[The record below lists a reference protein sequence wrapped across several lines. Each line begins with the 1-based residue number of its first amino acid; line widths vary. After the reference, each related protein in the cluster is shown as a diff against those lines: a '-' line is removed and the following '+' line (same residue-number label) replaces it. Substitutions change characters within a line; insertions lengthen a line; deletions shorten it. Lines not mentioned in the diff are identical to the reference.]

1 MTGGTDRTGGEAGT
15 DGGPDGSD
23 GRGRRFGPA
32 ARLLGLCLV
41 AGLLL
46 AGVTFPLIG
55 GVGLVSNDASDTVSA
70 TSSDLAAGQLPL
82 VTTVTDR
89 AGAPLAYLYDQNRQP
104 TPADQIAPTMK
115 AAIVAIED
123 RRFYEHEGV
132 DWTGT
137 LRALVT
143 NQSAGS
149 TQQGA
154 STLTQQY
161 IKNYQLY
168 VTARTPSERLKATEA
183 TYARKL
189 REVRVALQLERELA
203 VGRTKAEA
211 KDEILQRY
219 LNIVFLGN
227 NSYGVGAA
235 ARTYFNTTPDRLTIP
250 QAALLAGMVQ
260 STAAFDP
267 VAHPQA
273 ATGRRNEVIN
283 QMAVQGMITPAQA
296 QEAAASPL
304 GVLSPLATPANGCIG
319 AGDAAFFCKYVVD
332 YLGQAGISAEQL
344 DRGGYTIRTTL
355 DRTALTAMATALRDE
370 VPARQRGVADVMAA
384 VSPGADRHEVL
395 AMGSNRVFGVDGSAL
410 ETSYGLPW
418 EPVNLGAGSVY
429 KVFTAATALD
439 KGLGINYQMQIP
451 PDGYASPIYRDGSGN
466 PFPVR
471 NAGSYAPVLSM
482 TDALAQSPNTGFVK
496 LMEYTGVGPVVDMAV
511 KLGMRSLAEP
521 QGAGGKS
528 IAEIA
533 KEQNQGSFTL
543 GVTPTSVLELSNVGA
558 TLGSHG
564 RWCPPTPILGITD
577 ASGNAVP
584 VTEQPC
590 EQVVPP
596 TLADTLMT
604 GMSKDDQPGGTSA
617 AAAGEN
623 GWNRPLAAKTGTT
636 QQNKSAAFLGFTP
649 GISGA
654 VITFDDSSSPRPL
667 CDGGG
672 DSPPFPCGN
681 GNIFGGKT
689 PARTW
694 YKTMMPLLAATPVQP
709 LPPTDPRYVGGGT
722 NEQIPDVVGRQVD
735 DAQER
740 LEDAGFTVARTTVNN
755 RAGAGTVVGQSPRG
769 SALPDQVVT
778 LQVASGVV
786 PAPPPP
792 PGAVAAPASAPA
804 PSTLRPGGAGG

>member
-1 MTGGTDRTGGEAGT
+1 MTGGADRT
-15 DGGPDGSD
+15 DGSAD
-23 GRGRRFGPA
+23 PGRGERRRGTGPA
-32 ARLLGLCLV
+32 ARLVGLCLV
-41 AGLLL
+41 AGLLVV
-46 AGVTFPLIG
+46 GVTFPLVG

-70 TSSDLAAGQLPL
+70 TSTDLAAGQLPL

-89 AGAPLAYLYDQNRQP
+89 QGAPLAYLYDQNRQP
-104 TPADQIAPTMK
+104 TPLDHIAPTMK

-123 RRFYEHEGV
+123 RRFYEHDGV

-143 NQSAGS
+143 NQNAGS

-168 VTARTPSERLKATEA
+168 VTARSQSERLKATEA

-189 REVRVALQLERELA
+189 REVRVALQLERQLA
-203 VGRTKAEA
+203 DGRSKREA
-211 KDEILQRY
+211 KDEVLARY

-227 NSYGVGAA
+227 NSYGIGAA
-235 ARTYFNTTPDRLTIP
+235 SRTYFNTTPDRLTIP

-273 ATGRRNEVIN
+273 AAGRRNEVIN
-283 QMAVQGMITPAQA
+283 QMAVQGIITQGQA

-304 GVLSPLATPANGCIG
+304 GVVSPLATPANGCIG

-332 YLGQAGISAEQL
+332 YLEQSGISSGQL
-344 DRGGYTIRTTL
+344 DRAGYTIRTTL
-355 DRTALTAMATALRDE
+355 DRTALTAMSAALRGE
-370 VPARQRGVADVMAA
+370 VPAQQRNVADVMAT
-384 VSPGADRHEVL
+384 VSPGAERHEVL
-395 AMGSNRVFGVDGSAL
+395 AMGSNRVFGVDGAAL

-439 KGLGINYQMQIP
+439 KGLGVDYQMEIP
-451 PDGYASPIYRDGSGN
+451 ADGYASPIYRDGQGN

-471 NAGSYAPVLSM
+471 NAGNYAPVLSM

-496 LMEYTGVGPVVDMAV
+496 LMEYTGVAPVVDMAV
-511 KLGMRSLAEP
+511 RLGMRSLAEP

-528 IAEIA
+528 IAEVA

-564 RWCPPTPILGITD
+564 RWCPPTPILGVTD
-577 ASGNAVP
+577 ASGTAVP
-584 VTEQPC
+584 VAERPC

-604 GMSKDDQPGGTSA
+604 GLSKDDQPGGTSA
-617 AAAGEN
+617 AAAGGS
-623 GWNRPLAAKTGTT
+623 GWNRPLAGKTGTT

-672 DSPPFPCGN
+672 DSPPYACGS

-694 YKTMMPLLAATPVQP
+694 YRTMTPLLAATPVQP
-709 LPPTDPRYVGGGT
+709 LPPTDPRYLAGGT
-722 NEQIPDVVGRQVD
+722 NEQIPDVVGRRAD
-735 DAQER
+735 EAAAA
-740 LEDAGFTVARTTVNN
+740 LGNAGFAVARTTVNN
-755 RAGAGTVVGQSPRG
+755 RAVAGTVIGQSPRG
-769 SALPDQVVT
+769 SALPDQVIT
-778 LQVASGVV
+778 LQVASGTV

-792 PGAVAAPASAPA
+792 PGAVATPATAPA
-804 PSTLRPGGAGG
+804 PETGGPGGGGG

>member
-1 MTGGTDRTGGEAGT
+1 MTGGADGTGDGT
-15 DGGPDGSD
+15 DT
-23 GRGRRFGPA
+23 GRGERRRRVGPA

-41 AGLLL
+41 AGLIV
-46 AGVTFPLIG
+46 AGVTFPLVG

-70 TSSDLAAGQLPL
+70 TSTDLAAGQLPL

-89 AGAPLAYLYDQNRQP
+89 QGAPLAYLYDQNRQP
-104 TPADQIAPTMK
+104 TPLDRIAPTMK

-123 RRFYEHEGV
+123 RRFYEHDGV

-168 VTARTPSERLKATEA
+168 VTARSQSERLKATEA

-189 REVRVALQLERELA
+189 REVRVALQLERQLA
-203 VGRTKAEA
+203 DGRTKREA
-211 KDEILQRY
+211 KDEVLARY

-227 NSYGVGAA
+227 NSYGIGAA

-283 QMAVQGMITPAQA
+283 QMSLQGIITPAQA
-296 QEAAASPL
+296 QEATASPL
-304 GVLSPLATPANGCIG
+304 GIVTPLATPANGCIG

-332 YLGQAGISAEQL
+332 YLGQSGISAEQL
-344 DRGGYTIRTTL
+344 NRAGYTIRTTL
-355 DRTALTAMATALRDE
+355 DRNALAAMSAALRGE
-370 VPARQRGVADVMAA
+370 VPARQRNVADVMAA
-384 VSPGADRHEVL
+384 VLPGGDRHEVL
-395 AMGSNRVFGVDGSAL
+395 AMGSNRVFGVDGAAL
-410 ETSYGLPW
+410 QTSYGLPW

-439 KGLGINYQMQIP
+439 KGLGIDYRMDIP
-451 PDGYASPIYRDGSGN
+451 PDGYASPIYRDGQGN

-471 NAGSYAPVLSM
+471 NAGNYAPVLSM

-496 LMEYTGVGPVVDMAV
+496 LMEYTGVAPVVDMAV

-528 IAEIA
+528 IAEVA

-543 GVTPTSVLELSNVGA
+543 GVTPTSILELSNVGA
-558 TLGSHG
+558 TLASRG

-577 ASGNAVP
+577 ASGTPVP
-584 VTEQPC
+584 VAEQPC

-617 AAAGEN
+617 AAAAEN
-623 GWNRPLAAKTGTT
+623 GWNRPLAGKTGTT

-649 GISGA
+649 GVSGA

-672 DSPPFPCGN
+672 DAPPYPCGS

-694 YKTMMPLLAATPVQP
+694 YKTMTPLLAATPVQP
-709 LPPTDPRYVGGGT
+709 LPPTDPRYVAGGT
-722 NEQIPDVVGRQVD
+722 NAQIPDVVGRQAD
-735 DAQER
+735 DAESA
-740 LEDAGFTVARTTVNN
+740 LKDAGFAVTRTPVNN
-755 RAGAGTVVGQSPRG
+755 RAAAGTVVGQSPRG
-769 SALPDQVVT
+769 STLPDQVVT
-778 LQVASGVV
+778 LQVASGTV

-792 PGAVAAPASAPA
+792 PGAVAAPALAPA
-804 PSTLRPGGAGG
+804 PSTGAAGGSGG

>member
-1 MTGGTDRTGGEAGT
+1 MTRGTDRGEVGGSDNTDEAG
-15 DGGPDGSD
+15 DAGRAGNARRRGVAAGPL
-23 GRGRRFGPA
+23 
-32 ARLLGLCLV
+32 ARMLGLCLV
-41 AGLLL
+41 AGVIL
-46 AGVTFPLIG
+46 AGVSFPLVGGIG
-55 GVGLVSNDASDTVSA
+55 LISNDASDTVSA

-89 AGAPLAYLYDQNRQP
+89 QGAPLAYLYDQNRQP
-104 TPADQIAPTMK
+104 TPIESIAPTMK

-123 RRFYEHEGV
+123 RRFYEHDGV

-137 LRALVT
+137 LRALAT

-168 VTARTPSERLKATEA
+168 VTAKTQSERLKATEP

-189 REVRVALQLERELA
+189 REVRVALQLERQLA
-203 VGRTKAEA
+203 DGRTKAEA

-219 LNIVFLGN
+219 LNVVFLGN

-250 QAALLAGMVQ
+250 QAAMLAGMVQ

-283 QMAVQGMITPAQA
+283 QMAGQGMITQAQA
-296 QEAAASPL
+296 QEATASPL
-304 GVLSPLATPANGCIG
+304 GVVSPLATPANGCIG
-319 AGDAAFFCKYVVD
+319 AGEAAFFCKYVVD
-332 YLGQAGISAEQL
+332 YLGDAGISAEQL
-344 DRGGYTIRTTL
+344 NRGGYTIRTTL
-355 DRTALTAMATALRDE
+355 DRNALTAMSAALQRE
-370 VPARQRGVADVMAA
+370 VPARQRNVANVMAA
-384 VSPGADRHEVL
+384 VTPGGDRHEVL
-395 AMGSNRVFGVDGSAL
+395 AMGANRVFGVDGSAL

-439 KGLGINYQMQIP
+439 KGLGINYRMQIP

-471 NAGSYAPVLSM
+471 NAGSYEPVLSM

-496 LMEYTGVGPVVDMAV
+496 LMEYTGVAPVVDMAV
-511 KLGMRSLAEP
+511 KLGMRSLAES

-528 IAEIA
+528 IAETA

-564 RWCPPTPILGITD
+564 RWCPPTPILAMTD
-577 ASGNAVP
+577 SSGHPVP
-584 VTEQPC
+584 VSEQPC

-604 GMSKDDQPGGTSA
+604 GLSKDDQPGGTSSGA
-617 AAAGEN
+617 AAEN
-623 GWNRPLAAKTGTT
+623 GWTRPMSGKTGTT
-636 QQNKSAAFLGFTP
+636 QENKSAAFLGFTP
-649 GISGA
+649 GVSGA

-672 DSPPFPCGN
+672 DSPPYPCGD

-694 YKTMMPLLAATPVQP
+694 YKTMTPLLAAAPAQP
-709 LPPTDPRYVGGGT
+709 LPPTDPRYVSGGSS
-722 NEQIPDVVGRQVD
+722 EQIPEVTGRTVD
-735 DAQER
+735 DAQSR
-740 LEDAGFTVARTTVNN
+740 LEDAGFTVARATVNN
-755 RAGAGTVVGQSPRG
+755 RAPAGTVVGQSPRG
-769 SALPDQVVT
+769 SSLPDQVVT
-778 LQVASGVV
+778 LQVASGTVG
-786 PAPPPP
+786 APPPP
-792 PGAVAAPASAPA
+792 P
-804 PSTLRPGGAGG
+804 

>member
-1 MTGGTDRTGGEAGT
+1 MTGGTETDTGDGER
-15 DGGPDGSD
+15 GG
-23 GRGRRFGPA
+23 GRRGLAARPV

-41 AGLLL
+41 AGLIL
-46 AGVTFPLIG
+46 AGVTFPLVG
-55 GVGLVSNDASDTVSA
+55 GLGLISNDASDTVSA

-89 AGAPLAYLYDQNRQP
+89 QGAPIAYLYDQNRQN
-104 TPADQIAPTMK
+104 TPLEQISPTMR

-123 RRFYEHEGV
+123 RRFYEHDGV

-168 VTARTPSERLKATEA
+168 VTARSASERLKATEA

-189 REVRVALQLERELA
+189 REVRVALQLERQLA
-203 VGRTKAEA
+203 EGTSKRQA

-235 ARTYFNTTPDRLTIP
+235 ARTYFNTTPDRLTIA
-250 QAALLAGMVQ
+250 QAAMLAGMVQ
-260 STAAFDP
+260 STAQFDP

-283 QMAVQGMITPAQA
+283 QMRLQGMITPQQA
-296 QEAAASPL
+296 QEATASPL
-304 GVLSPLATPANGCIG
+304 GVSSAAPPANGCIG

-332 YLGQAGISAEQL
+332 YLDQAGLSAEQL
-344 DRGGYTIRTTL
+344 NRGGYTIRTTL
-355 DRTALTAMATALRDE
+355 DRPALTAMTAALRNE
-370 VPARQRGVADVMAA
+370 VPAQQRNVADVMASVA
-384 VSPGADRHEVL
+384 PGQDRHEVV
-395 AMGSNRVFGVDGSAL
+395 AMGSNRVFGVDGAAL

-439 KGLGINYQMQIP
+439 KGLGIDYQMQIP
-451 PDGYASPIYRDGSGN
+451 PDGYASPIYRDGQGN

-471 NAGSYAPVLSM
+471 NAGNYAPVLSM

-496 LMEYTGVGPVVDMAV
+496 LMEYTGVAPVVDMAV

-521 QGAGGKS
+521 QGNGGKS

-558 TLGSHG
+558 TLASRGK
-564 RWCPPTPILGITD
+564 WCPPTPIVGITD
-577 ASGNAVP
+577 PAGAPVP
-584 VTEQPC
+584 VSEQPC

-623 GWNRPLAAKTGTT
+623 GWTRPMSGKTGTT

-649 GISGA
+649 GIAGA

-672 DSPPFPCGN
+672 DSPPYACSD

-694 YKTMMPLLAATPVQP
+694 YKAMNPVVAATPVQP
-709 LPPTDPRYVGGGT
+709 LPATDPRYVQGGT
-722 NEQIPDVVGRQVD
+722 NEQIPEVTGQQVD
-735 DAQER
+735 AAEQTLRE
-740 LEDAGFTVARTTVNN
+740 AGFTVVRSTVGN
-755 RAGAGTVVGQSPRG
+755 RAPAGTVVGQSPRG
-769 SALPDQVVT
+769 SALPDQAIT
-778 LQVASGVV
+778 LQVASGTVS
-786 PAPPPP
+786 APPPP
-792 PGAVAAPASAPA
+792 PGAVAAPAIGPA
-804 PSTLRPGGAGG
+804 PGG

>member
-1 MTGGTDRTGGEAGT
+1 MTSRTDRVG
-15 DGGPDGSD
+15 
-23 GRGRRFGPA
+23 A
-32 ARLLGLCLV
+32 ATRLLGLCLV
-41 AGLLL
+41 AGLLV
-46 AGVTFPLIG
+46 AGVAFPVVG
-55 GVGLVSNDASDTVSA
+55 GVGLLGNDASDTVSA
-70 TSSDLAAGQLPL
+70 SSSDLAAGQLPL

-104 TPADQIAPTMK
+104 TPSEGIAPTMK

-123 RRFYEHEGV
+123 RRFYEHDGV

-143 NQSAGS
+143 NQNAGS

-168 VTARTPSERLKATEA
+168 VTARSQSERLKATGA

-189 REVRVALQLERELA
+189 REVRVALQLERQLA
-203 VGRTKAEA
+203 AGGTKREA

-267 VAHPQA
+267 VVHPQA

-283 QMAVQGMITPAQA
+283 QMALQGMITQPQA

-304 GVLSPLATPANGCIG
+304 GVVTPLATPPDGCVG
-319 AGDAAFFCKYVVD
+319 AGDAAFFCRYVVD
-332 YLGQAGISAEQL
+332 YLGQAGLSAEQL

-355 DRTALTAMATALRDE
+355 DRPTLDTMAAALRGE
-370 VPARQRGVADVMAA
+370 VPARQPGVADVMAA
-384 VSPGADRHEVL
+384 VVPGATRHEVL
-395 AMGSNRVFGVDGSAL
+395 AMGSNRVFGVDGRAL
-410 ETSYGLPW
+410 QTSYGLPW

-429 KVFTAATALD
+429 KVFTAAAALD
-439 KGLGINYQMQIP
+439 KGLGIDYRMEIP
-451 PDGYASPIYRDGSGN
+451 PNGYASPIYRDGSGN

-471 NAGSYAPVLSM
+471 NAGDYASELSM

-496 LMEYTGVGPVVDMAV
+496 LMEYTGVAPVVDMAV
-511 KLGMRSLAEP
+511 KLGMRRLAEP
-521 QGAGGKS
+521 QGVGGPS
-528 IAEIA
+528 IAETA
-533 KEQNQGSFTL
+533 KAQNQGSFTL
-543 GVTPTSVLELSNVGA
+543 GVTPTSVLELANVGA

-564 RWCPPTPILGITD
+564 TWCPPTPILGITD
-577 ASGNAVP
+577 PSGTAVP
-584 VTEQPC
+584 VAEQPC
-590 EQVVPP
+590 ERVVPP

-604 GMSKDDQPGGTSA
+604 GLSKDDQAGGTSA
-617 AAAGEN
+617 EAAGAS
-623 GWNRPLAAKTGTT
+623 GWSRPLAAKTGTT
-636 QQNKSAAFLGFTP
+636 QENKSAAFLGFTP

-654 VITFDDSSSPRPL
+654 VVTFDDSSSPRPL

-672 DSPPFPCGN
+672 DSPPFRCGD

-694 YKTMMPLLAATPVQP
+694 YRTMTPLLAGSPAQP
-709 LPPTDPRYVGGGT
+709 LPPTDPRYVSGGT
-722 NEQIPDVVGRQVD
+722 NEQIPEVVGQGAD
-735 DAQER
+735 DAARE
-740 LEDAGFTVARTTVNN
+740 LEDAGFRVARTTVNN
-755 RAGAGTVVGQSPRG
+755 RSAAGTVVGQSPRG

-778 LQVASGVV
+778 LQIASGTV

-792 PGAVAAPASAPA
+792 PGAVAAPAGAQAPA
-804 PSTLRPGGAGG
+804 GGPEQAAGTGGRGG